1 MNIMIPDNEE
11 RDYYQEEKLSALKY
25 SEEKMADSMPEKDEA
40 GSV

>member
-11 RDYYQEEKLSALKY
+11 RDYYQEETLFALKY
-25 SEEKMADSMPEKDEA
+25 SEEKMEDSMPEKDEA